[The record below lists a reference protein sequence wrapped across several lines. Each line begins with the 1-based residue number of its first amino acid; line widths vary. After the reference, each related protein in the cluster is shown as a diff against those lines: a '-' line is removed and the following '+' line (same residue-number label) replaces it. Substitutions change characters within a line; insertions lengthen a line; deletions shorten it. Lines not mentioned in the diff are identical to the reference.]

1 MVSSLHLNSL
11 LGLVG
16 LELVPA
22 LSAATTRHKSERR
35 ATEDAAGD
43 LPEARVEDLHADLS
57 EYCSEED
64 PDFVQPSSSSS
75 SDSEDSA
82 EDVKKSSSSSSG
94 SSSSESEDGIAEA
107 AETAEEVDED

>member
-1 MVSSLHLNSL
+1 MSSLHLNSL

-22 LSAATTRHKSERR
+22 LSVATTRHKSERR

-75 SDSEDSA
+75 DSEDSA
-82 EDVKKSSSSSSG
+82 EDFKKSSSSSSG